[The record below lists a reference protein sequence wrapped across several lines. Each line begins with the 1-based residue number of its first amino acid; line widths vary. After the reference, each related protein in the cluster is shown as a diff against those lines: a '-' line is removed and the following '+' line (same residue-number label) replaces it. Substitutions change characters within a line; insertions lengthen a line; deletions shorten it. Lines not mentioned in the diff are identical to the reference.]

1 MLGETTVGTVVSF
14 LIITPLGYFEAECKK
29 RLKSHI
35 SDVPLSSKLCVIS

>member
-14 LIITPLGYFEAECKK
+14 LIITPLGYFEAGCKK

-35 SDVPLSSKLCVIS
+35 SDVPLSSKLSVIS